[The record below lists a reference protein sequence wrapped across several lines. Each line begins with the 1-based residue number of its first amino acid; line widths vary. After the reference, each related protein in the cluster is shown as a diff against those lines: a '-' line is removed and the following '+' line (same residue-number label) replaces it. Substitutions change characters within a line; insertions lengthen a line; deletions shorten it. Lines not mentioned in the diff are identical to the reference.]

1 MFYTFGSN
9 AQNCI
14 PFSGVSNYNFLVYNH
29 HFFSKVFMNKK
40 VLKLCHISAIL
51 AIADMVKLEFR
62 FIAHSTI
69 SLKGLYH
76 LQHTPYHIT
85 QSNISLGMNWMTQW
99 KSLVRHLNL
108 NSLLNWIAVEALC
121 NMTQVVVWLLNDF

>member
-1 MFYTFGSN
+1 
-9 AQNCI
+9 
-14 PFSGVSNYNFLVYNH
+14 
-29 HFFSKVFMNKK
+29 MNKK

-76 LQHTPYHIT
+76 LQHTQLDRSPAFLTSDDFIR
-85 QSNISLGMNWMTQW
+85 SNEIIRT
-99 KSLVRHLNL
+99 K
-108 NSLLNWIAVEALC
+108 
-121 NMTQVVVWLLNDF
+121 